1 MQDQAAARK
10 AERHRI
16 INSPWTKLSYA
27 IGGIPYG
34 VKGNGFSYFLLIFY
48 SQALGVDAAQV
59 GLAILIT
66 FLFDAFSDPVVGYL
80 SDNTRSRWGRRH
92 PYMYFAALPIAG
104 AYWLLWNP
112 PADFSNDQLFWY
124 LLFVAI
130 AVRQLITLYE
140 VPSSALVAELT
151 DDYDTRTSYL
161 ALRNMLVW
169 FGGVA
174 MAVITL
180 AFLLDGGRGGSGE
193 GSEFLDVEGF
203 RQYGMMASAT
213 LCIAILISA
222 IGTHRAIPY
231 LRESHSVPEGFSIV
245 RLIKEVFETLSSRSF
260 AALFLAALFA
270 ATASG
275 VSGALTFYIYGF
287 FWGFTGDQ
295 TAIIVASVFISAILA
310 NFFAP
315 AMAKAVGKKRAAIYV
330 GLAAF
335 TLAPAPVALRLF
347 GLMPANGDPVL
358 FPLIFVIVVVDLG
371 LIIAVQ
377 ILMQSMIADLVEDS
391 ELKTGRRNEGVFFA
405 AISFT
410 RKFVEG
416 SGIFLASVILA
427 LIAFPVGV
435 PPSEVPDEALFR
447 LGLFYAPMLFALWMI
462 MLGCLSLYKIDRAQH
477 EANLRTL
484 AERRDPDFVTES
496 SPVKN

>member
-1 MQDQAAARK
+1 MQDAAAARE
-10 AERHRI
+10 AERQRI
-16 INSPWTKLSYA
+16 IRSPWTKLSYA

-48 SQALGVDAAQV
+48 SQALGVEASQV

-66 FLFDAFSDPVVGYL
+66 FLFDAVSDPVVGYL

-92 PYMYFAALPIAG
+92 PYMYFAALPVAG

-112 PADFSNDQLFWY
+112 PQDFSNEQLFWY
-124 LLFVAI
+124 VLFVAI
-130 AVRQLITLYE
+130 AVRQLITFYE

-151 DDYDTRTSYL
+151 ADYDERTSYL
-161 ALRNMLVW
+161 SLRNMFIW

-180 AFLLDGGRGGSGE
+180 AFLLDEGRGGGSG
-193 GSEFLDVEGF
+193 FTDVEGF

-213 LCIAILISA
+213 LGLAILISA

-231 LRESHSVPEGFSIV
+231 LRESHSVPEGFSIG
-245 RLIKEVFETLSSRSF
+245 RLIAEVFETLSSRSF

-275 VSGALTFYIYGF
+275 VSGALTFYMYGY
-287 FWGFTGDQ
+287 FWGFSSGQ
-295 TAIIVASVFISAILA
+295 TSIIVASVFLSAILA
-310 NFFAP
+310 NLIAP
-315 AMAKAVGKKRAAIYV
+315 AMAKALGKKRAAVHV
-330 GLAAF
+330 GFAAF

-347 GLMPANGDPVL
+347 GLMPENGEPIL
-358 FPLIFVIVVVDLG
+358 FPLIFCIVVVDLG
-371 LIIAVQ
+371 LIITVQ
-377 ILMQSMIADLVEDS
+377 ILMQSMIADLVEDA

-416 SGIFLASVILA
+416 SGIFLASIILA

-435 PPSEVPDEALFR
+435 PPSEVSDEALFR
-447 LGLFYAPMLFALWMI
+447 LGTFYAPTLFTLWMV
-462 MLGCLSLYKIDRAQH
+462 MLACLSLYRIDRATH
-477 EANLRTL
+477 EANLAAL
-484 AERRDPDFVTES
+484 ANQKVPAFDAGAPDR
-496 SPVKN
+496 